1 MRGMMDGKHGG
12 KGGHGRGHHDGGK
25 GLPQGSTNGIPSTTT
40 TSAN

>member
-1 MRGMMDGKHGG
+1 MMDGMRGG
-12 KGGHGRGHHDGGK
+12 KGGHGHGRGHHDGGQ